1 MTLLFTFELARSSL
15 MNETSAPIRFLLRLA
30 PALAEQVA
38 ANIIRVAM
46 DSNLKKVTGRFF
58 HKAKEIEAA
67 AYAHDRQAQQRL
79 WEISSKLKIK

>member
-1 MTLLFTFELARSSL
+1 MMTLLFTFELARPSL

-46 DSNLKKVTGRFF
+46 DSN
-58 HKAKEIEAA
+58 
-67 AYAHDRQAQQRL
+67 
-79 WEISSKLKIK
+79 